1 MIVQYIHDP
10 KKNKLR
16 GVLVA
21 EKTTTDN
28 FPIIS
33 WSYTN
38 VKAGDRFDKA
48 RGLQI
53 AANRF
58 ETKTNA
64 VIPHHVKKVCNNFK
78 KRVAKYYKV
87 DINSIN
93 IVGKG
98 ENF

>member
-21 EKTTTDN
+21 RRPMENN

-38 VKAGDRFDKA
+38 VKAGDRFDKV
-48 RGLQI
+48 RGYNI
-53 AANRF
+53 AVCRF
-58 ETKTNA
+58 TTKTNA

-87 DINSIN
+87 DVDSIN

>member
-16 GVLVA
+16 GVLIA
-21 EKTTTDN
+21 DKSTTDY
-28 FPIIS
+28 PIIS

-38 VKAGDRFDKA
+38 FKAGDRFDKK
-48 RGLQI
+48 RG
-53 AANRF
+53 F
-58 ETKTNA
+58 EIESGRINTKTNA
-64 VIPHHVKKVCNNFK
+64 EIPHHVNKLCNSFK

-87 DINSIN
+87 DVDSIN

>member
-1 MIVQYIHDP
+1 MLVQYIRDP

-21 EKTTTDN
+21 NKSVGDY
-28 FPIIS
+28 PMIS

-38 VKAGDRFDKA
+38 VKAGDRFDKT

-64 VIPHHVKKVCNNFK
+64 VIPHHVKNVCNNFK
-78 KRVAKYYKV
+78 QRVAKYYKV

-98 ENF
+98 NKF

>member
-16 GVLVA
+16 GVLIA
-21 EKTTTDN
+21 DKSTTDY
-28 FPIIS
+28 PIIS

-38 VKAGDRFDKA
+38 VKAGDRFDKL
-48 RGLQI
+48 RGYNI
-53 AANRF
+53 AVSRF
-58 ETKTNA
+58 ATKTNA